1 MCNRPGADEEV
12 GSRPSRGEG
21 SDTRGCSLVLGPGV
35 LGNGGKEAGE

>member
-1 MCNRPGADEEV
+1 MRRWVQGLQGA
-12 GSRPSRGEG
+12 EG